1 MNNLL
6 QVKLKIIHL
15 YFENIRIITLN
26 FSYSLQ
32 YQYFRVEVQ
41 SMCGIIAITTR
52 KKINV
57 SKMISSGLKRLEY
70 RGYDSVGIAM
80 INNGEIQILK
90 GSGTIDNFKKQNSI
104 ENLEGQTGIGHTRWA
119 THGPPSNE
127 NAHPHSDCT
136 GSLMVVHNGIID
148 NYLPLKL
155 ELKEKG
161 HIFKSET
168 DTEVLAHLIEEELK
182 TEEEPR
188 AVINAFKNALKRIE
202 GTYAITLI
210 HTSEPDKIFLTRKDS
225 PLVIGVQEDTKFAAS
240 DIPAFLEYTKKAI
253 VLKDGEIATLTP
265 EAVYIEKNGFRVQP
279 KPFIVSWTTESAQK
293 SGYPHFMLKEIHE
306 QPIALKNTLNIDQR
320 SIEEAAAQI
329 LKAKKVLF
337 LACGTSYYAGL
348 SGYYQFQRLLKNTQ
362 IYPVIAS
369 EYDTYGHL
377 VDEDT
382 VILAISQ
389 SGETLDV
396 MKGVANARKDG
407 GKIISVANVIDA
419 SIPRLSQTSLYTKAG
434 PEIGVA
440 ATKTHTTQVALLARL
455 TLELEYSLNLLNK
468 TEFQTKVTDLVENMP
483 NVARTVINQNELKA
497 KQLAEKIANRN
508 HAYFL
513 ARGSNLPIAAEGAL
527 KLKEISYI
535 HAEAFPAGESKHGPI
550 AIVESNFPVFI
561 ISPNDYTAKKM
572 LNNTEEMKARGAYII
587 SLTEKNQEIVDRSD
601 YNFTIPKAVSPLI
614 NPVSYVIP
622 LQMIAY
628 YASVQ
633 RGFNPDKPKNLAKTV
648 TVE

>member
-1 MNNLL
+1 
-6 QVKLKIIHL
+6 
-15 YFENIRIITLN
+15 
-26 FSYSLQ
+26 
-32 YQYFRVEVQ
+32 
-41 SMCGIIAITTR
+41 MCGIIAITTR

-80 INNGEIQILK
+80 INDGEIQILK
-90 GSGTIDNFKKQNSI
+90 GSGTIDNFRKKKAI
-104 ENLEGQTGIGHTRWA
+104 DTLDGQTGIGHTRWA

-127 NAHPHSDCT
+127 NAHPHADCT

-148 NYLPLKL
+148 NYLSLKL

-161 HIFKSET
+161 HVFKSET
-168 DTEVLAHLIEEELK
+168 DTEVIAHLIEEELK
-182 TEEEPR
+182 VEKEPR
-188 AVINAFKNALKRIE
+188 AVIRAFKKALKRIE
-202 GTYAITLI
+202 GSYAITLI

-279 KPFIVSWTTESAQK
+279 KPFIVSWTAESAQK

-320 SIEEAAAQI
+320 SIEKAAAQI
-329 LKAKKVLF
+329 IEAKKVLF

-348 SGYYQFQRLLKNTQ
+348 SGYYQFQRLLKNVP

-369 EYDTYGHL
+369 EYDSYGHL

-382 VILAISQ
+382 VIIAVSQ

-396 MKGVANARKDG
+396 MKGLTDARKAG
-407 GKIISVANVIDA
+407 AKIISVANVIDS

-455 TLELEYSLNLLNK
+455 TLELEFSLNLLK
-468 TEFQTKVTDLVENMP
+468 KSEFNVQVNDLVENMP
-483 NVARTVINQNELKA
+483 HIARTVINQNELKA
-497 KQLAEKIANRN
+497 KQLAKKITDRH

-513 ARGSNLPIAAEGAL
+513 ARGLNLPIAAEGAL

-550 AIVESNFPVFI
+550 ALVEPDFPVFI
-561 ISPNDYTAKKM
+561 ISPKDQTAKKM
-572 LNNTEEMKARGAYII
+572 LSNTEEMKARGGYII
-587 SLTEKNQEIVDRSD
+587 SLTENGQEIVERSD
-601 YNFTIPKAVSPLI
+601 YSFLIPKAVSPLI

-633 RGFNPDKPKNLAKTV
+633 RGFDPDKPKNLAKTV

>member
-1 MNNLL
+1 
-6 QVKLKIIHL
+6 
-15 YFENIRIITLN
+15 
-26 FSYSLQ
+26 
-32 YQYFRVEVQ
+32 
-41 SMCGIIAITTR
+41 MCGIIAITTR

-80 INNGEIQILK
+80 INDGEIQTLK
-90 GSGTIDNFKKQNSI
+90 GSGTIDSFKKKKSI
-104 ENLEGQTGIGHTRWA
+104 DTLDGQTGIGHTRWA

-136 GSLMVVHNGIID
+136 GSLTVVHNGIID
-148 NYLPLKL
+148 NYLHLKL
-155 ELKEKG
+155 ELKKKG

-188 AVINAFKNALKRIE
+188 AVIKAFKKALKRIK
-202 GTYAITLI
+202 GSYAITLI

-279 KPFIVSWTTESAQK
+279 KPFVVSWTAESAQK

-306 QPIALKNTLNIDQR
+306 QPIALKNTLSIDR
-320 SIEEAAAQI
+320 TSIEKAAAEI
-329 LKAKKVLF
+329 IGAKKVLF

-348 SGYYQFQRLLKNTQ
+348 SGYYQFQRLLKNIP

-369 EYDTYGHL
+369 EYDSYGHL

-382 VILAISQ
+382 VILTISQ

-396 MKGVANARKDG
+396 MKGLTDARKAG
-407 GKIISVANVIDA
+407 AKIISIANVIDS
-419 SIPRLSQTSLYTKAG
+419 SIPRLSQISLYTKAG

-455 TLELEYSLNLLNK
+455 TLELEFSLNLLK
-468 TEFQTKVTDLVENMP
+468 RQEFQTKVNDLVETIP
-483 NVARTVINQNELKA
+483 QIARTVINQNELKA
-497 KQLAEKIANRN
+497 KQLAGKIANRN

-513 ARGSNLPIAAEGAL
+513 ARGYNLPIAAEGAL

-550 AIVESNFPVFI
+550 AIVEPDFPVFI
-561 ISPNDYTAKKM
+561 ISPNDHTKKKM
-572 LNNTEEMKARGAYII
+572 LSNTEEMKARGGYII
-587 SLTEKNQEIVDRSD
+587 SLAEKGQDIIERSD
-601 YNFTIPKAVSPLI
+601 YSFIIPSSVSPLI
-614 NPVSYVIP
+614 NSISYVIP

-633 RGFNPDKPKNLAKTV
+633 RGFDPDKPKNLAKTV